1 MHHNAERKLFVIV
14 FLIMLYCLSLQVV
27 VIGEVPLDSL
37 MFDTLNEE
45 FNLNSDMCLAW
56 VILEQDCVLSESLL
70 TLIV

>member
-45 FNLNSDMCLAW
+45 FNLNSDMCLA
-56 VILEQDCVLSESLL
+56 
-70 TLIV
+70 